1 MKHLLNQSEMA
12 KDAQS
17 DIMNSQKNRSTVN
30 PYANDPYAD
39 VYITY
44 NEIRKLAAG
53 KIFRP
58 RALR

>member
-12 KDAQS
+12 KGTQNDV
-17 DIMNSQKNRSTVN
+17 MNSQTHRKAVN

-39 VYITY
+39 VYISC
-44 NEIRKLAAG
+44 NEHRKLAAG

-58 RALR
+58 RALL